1 MVSVTSRVNGSS
13 DQHSLENSLEIFS
26 LLRTN
31 SCCSLIYLFMQH
43 VHTCVTQLFF
53 QCVAKDYRLRKWI
66 LVYKNFRRPDL

>member
-31 SCCSLIYLFMQH
+31 SCCSLIYLFMEH
-43 VHTCVTQLFF
+43 VHTCVTQLSILPLD
-53 QCVAKDYRLRKWI
+53 CERLSSSKAN
-66 LVYKNFRRPDL
+66 LCL

>member
-31 SCCSLIYLFMQH
+31 SCCSLIYFLIEH
-43 VHTCVTQLFF
+43 VHTCVTKLSILPVG
-53 QCVAKDYRLRKWI
+53 CERLSFSKM
-66 LVYKNFRRPDL
+66 DLSL